1 MQLRTRNCRKFIKN
15 VLPEKCKEN
24 MQTKQPRFKLQLK
37 KTLHNSFSEIFS
49 CNDIRNG
56 YIMKVVF
63 ESNCKV
69 DYESVVALGDFPLS
83 VTSLVPV

>member
-1 MQLRTRNCRKFIKN
+1 MPIFRMQLRTRNCRKFIKN
-15 VLPEKCKEN
+15 VLPGKCKEN

-69 DYESVVALGDFPLS
+69 DY
-83 VTSLVPV
+83 

>member
-1 MQLRTRNCRKFIKN
+1 MPIYGCLYFGCNYLHEIAVKNLFVKN

-69 DYESVVALGDFPLS
+69 DY
-83 VTSLVPV
+83 